1 MLFIHQHR
9 IGLFLV
15 CLLYAPDLQGSSTKH
30 PRTFILCHIRR
41 RGALFVWDSFLLR
54 LLDRVSV
61 CFLAEG
67 GRSGICVTAV
77 NYIAFGLHLH
87 IFTTAD
93 IFFLC
98 VFRLLVEVRF
108 LGLIVE
114 EGLVV
119 AAEAVVSPNACKRV
133 CDYSMGLL
141 DSSIIVAA
149 VVRHD
154 EREVK
159 RGR

>member
-1 MLFIHQHR
+1 
-9 IGLFLV
+9 
-15 CLLYAPDLQGSSTKH
+15 
-30 PRTFILCHIRR
+30 
-41 RGALFVWDSFLLR
+41 
-54 LLDRVSV
+54 
-61 CFLAEG
+61 
-67 GRSGICVTAV
+67 V

-133 CDYSMGLL
+133 CDYSPGLL
-141 DSSIIVAA
+141 DSSIIVTA

-159 RGR
+159 RGRREKS